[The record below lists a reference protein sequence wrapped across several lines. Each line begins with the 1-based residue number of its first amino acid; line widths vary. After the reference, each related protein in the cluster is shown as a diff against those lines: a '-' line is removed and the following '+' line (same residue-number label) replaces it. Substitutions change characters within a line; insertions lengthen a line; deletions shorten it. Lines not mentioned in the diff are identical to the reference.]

1 MQFFWNLKSK
11 HVTCAVDVLLEL
23 VCVQRNKPDKNE
35 FSYLVVS
42 SSDEAARL
50 EPVMSPSDCS
60 TPPAPPNK
68 GCCL

>member
-1 MQFFWNLKSK
+1 MYFLNLILKY
-11 HVTCAVDVLLEL
+11 VTCAVDVET
-23 VCVQRNKPDKNE
+23 VCIQRSKLDKNE

-50 EPVMSPSDCS
+50 EPVMSPADCS

-68 GCCL
+68 GCSL